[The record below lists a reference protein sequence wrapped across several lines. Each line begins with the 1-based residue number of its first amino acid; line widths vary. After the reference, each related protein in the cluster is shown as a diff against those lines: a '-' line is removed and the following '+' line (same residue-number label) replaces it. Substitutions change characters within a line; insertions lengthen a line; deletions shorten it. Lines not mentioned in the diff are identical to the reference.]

1 MFLQGW
7 ERSLSVGTSK
17 GWRDGRQRQRLI
29 ELSLGGAE
37 RKSKR
42 KKGRKEASE
51 LVEPKKYP

>member
-37 RKSKR
+37 RKEEQEEER
-42 KKGRKEASE
+42 EKGGE
-51 LVEPKKYP
+51 